1 MITLVATDEPGGMG
15 WLGNMLEYAST
26 MGPGKEG
33 IVVLN
38 KLSSIRGGNLDIGV
52 KNVVKILRNPA
63 IEAAWRLGSIP
74 YLVKDP
80 ELGQFRKAID
90 ELTALL
96 ERLNAERVWVSP

>member
-63 IEAAWRLGSIP
+63 IEAAWRLAQ
-74 YLVKDP
+74 YLTWSRTRSLVN
-80 ELGQFRKAID
+80 LGR
-90 ELTALL
+90 
-96 ERLNAERVWVSP
+96 RLMS